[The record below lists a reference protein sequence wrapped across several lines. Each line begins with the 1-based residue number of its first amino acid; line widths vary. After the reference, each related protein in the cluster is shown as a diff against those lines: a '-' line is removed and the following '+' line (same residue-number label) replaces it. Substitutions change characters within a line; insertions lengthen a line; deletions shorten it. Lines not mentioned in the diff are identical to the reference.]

1 MTNLEFFFDPVC
13 PWAWITSR
21 WVVEVQSLRSYEVRW
36 RFISLKLIN
45 ATNTADWY
53 GDQYKRWHAMGHEAL
68 RVSVAI
74 EGSFGN
80 ERVGDFYTAIGTQTH
95 NMKRRDDF
103 AASSESFIS
112 EALAVA
118 NFSEAE
124 VKSLIGSAFDESF
137 DERIASDTDLAFS
150 RTGKDVGTPILTF
163 RPGQEN
169 EGSFFGPV
177 ISRIP
182 RGSEALTLWDAI
194 EVVATTPGV
203 SELKRTL
210 RASPVFD

>member
-1 MTNLEFFFDPVC
+1 MTDLEFFFDPVC

-103 AASSESFIS
+103 AASLTNVSQVILIWLFLVRAKMSV
-112 EALAVA
+112 LR
-118 NFSEAE
+118 FSPF
-124 VKSLIGSAFDESF
+124 VP
-137 DERIASDTDLAFS
+137 
-150 RTGKDVGTPILTF
+150 GKKTKVRFL
-163 RPGQEN
+163 GQ
-169 EGSFFGPV
+169 S
-177 ISRIP
+177 S
-182 RGSEALTLWDAI
+182 RGSR
-194 EVVATTPGV
+194 VGQRHSHYGMP
-203 SELKRTL
+203 L
-210 RASPVFD
+210 RSWPRPLE

>member
-1 MTNLEFFFDPVC
+1 MTDLEFFFDPVC

-103 AASSESFIS
+103 AARSESFIS

-182 RGSEALTLWDAI
+182 RGPEALKLWDAV
-194 EVVATTPGV
+194 EVVATIPGV